1 MRRISAIVLTQTELY
16 MQGIL
21 KVLESAGFIDVIGK
35 CHDLCELSESD
46 LSREPDVLIAYLDIL
61 KCSGIDSI
69 EAIKEKAPN
78 MRIIVIAK
86 SSEFC
91 DLVFALK
98 IGASAYLHKEVSA
111 EDLVSAISLVLHG
124 ELVLSDHVAKEAIGK
139 IVVESN
145 DGYKHAIFSDVLTA
159 REIEILQLAKKGFT
173 KSQIAGSLVISE
185 NTVKVHMHH
194 VMEKLHEHTR
204 LGAIFRLDA

>member
-35 CHDLCELSESD
+35 YHDLCELSESD

-124 ELVLSDHVAKEAIGK
+124 ELVLS
-139 IVVESN
+139 N
-145 DGYKHAIFSDVLTA
+145 
-159 REIEILQLAKKGFT
+159 
-173 KSQIAGSLVISE
+173 
-185 NTVKVHMHH
+185 
-194 VMEKLHEHTR
+194 
-204 LGAIFRLDA
+204 